1 MTKMIMDKP
10 GSFVEV
16 VTASWRDFNAVRE
29 IESQSFD
36 LDAWPLIDII
46 GVLTLP
52 SVIRL
57 KAVVDGEI
65 VGFIAVDIRRSQGV
79 AWIATIAVHPD
90 HRRKGIGGKL
100 LEEAEAQSDLAHMRL
115 TVRRSNRPAI
125 NLYHNFGYREVDIWP
140 RYYKGGEDGIVME
153 KRIVG

>member
-1 MTKMIMDKP
+1 MTEMSKETP
-10 GSFVEV
+10 GSAVEIIPA
-16 VTASWRDFNAVRE
+16 TWRDLNAVRL
-29 IESQSFD
+29 IENASFD
-36 LDAWPLIDII
+36 LDAWPLIDVI

-52 SVIRL
+52 SIVRL
-57 KAVVDGEI
+57 KAVVGEET

-100 LEEAEAQSDLAHMRL
+100 LEEAEVQATLPCLRL

-125 NLYHNFGYREVDIWP
+125 NLYHNFGYHEVDIWP
-140 RYYKGGEDGIVME
+140 RYYQGGEDGIVME
-153 KRIVG
+153 KIVG

>member
-1 MTKMIMDKP
+1 
-10 GSFVEV
+10 
-16 VTASWRDFNAVRE
+16 VRE
-29 IESQSFD
+29 IETQSFD

-57 KAVVDGEI
+57 KAVADGET

-90 HRRKGIGGKL
+90 YRRRGIGGKL
-100 LEEAEAQSDLAHMRL
+100 LEEAEAQNDLPRMRL
-115 TVRRSNRPAI
+115 TVRQSNRPAI

-140 RYYKGGEDGIVME
+140 RYYRGGEDGIVME
-153 KRIVG
+153 KSLG

>member
-1 MTKMIMDKP
+1 MTKTPIETP
-10 GSFVEV
+10 GGAVEI
-16 VTASWRDFNAVRE
+16 VTATWRDFNAIRQ
-29 IESQSFD
+29 IENQSFD
-36 LDAWPLIDII
+36 LDAWPLIDVI

-52 SVIRL
+52 NVIRL
-57 KAVVDGEI
+57 KAVAAGET

-79 AWIATIAVHPD
+79 AWIATIAVSPD

-100 LEEAEAQSDLAHMRL
+100 LEEAESQNDLPRMRL

-140 RYYKGGEDGIVME
+140 RYYQGGEDGIVME
-153 KRIVG
+153 KIVA